1 MPVPTTI
8 RTTLSDA
15 TTALQPTSPS
25 ARLDAELLLGHVTG
39 WSRAQLLAHATDIIS
54 PNMLA
59 QYHTLVE
66 RRSRGESVAYVTN
79 HREFYGHDFYV
90 DARVL
95 VPRPETELLVDC
107 AIAAARILHPPVIV
121 DVGSGSGCIGVALA
135 RAGAAPTIIGT
146 DVSADALA
154 VSAINRD
161 RHGLNAQIHLLHA
174 DLCTACAPV
183 SFMVSNPPYVM
194 DDDGNA
200 DVRLHE
206 PHLALFGGDPDGAA
220 VYRRFAQLLPHH
232 LLNPGYFACEI
243 DPRQSDIVCAL
254 LQDAFPAGRVVL
266 HHDLAGHA
274 RVVELWLESS
284 RELSERS
291 HR

>member
-1 MPVPTTI
+1 MPTTI

-15 TTALQPTSPS
+15 ITVLQATSPS

-39 WSRAQLLAHATDIIS
+39 WSRAQLLAHASDIVT
-54 PNMLA
+54 PDVLA
-59 QYHTLVE
+59 HYHTLIE
-66 RRSRGESVAYVTN
+66 RRSRGESVAYLTN
-79 HREFYGHDFYV
+79 QREFYGHDMYV

-95 VPRPETELLVDC
+95 VPRPETELLVEC
-107 AIAAARILHPPVIV
+107 AIAAAHILRPAVIV

-135 RAGAAPTIIGT
+135 RAGAAPTIIGI

-161 RHGLNAQIHLLHA
+161 RHGLNACMHLLQA

-194 DDDGNA
+194 ADDGNP

-206 PHLALFGGDPDGAA
+206 PHIALFGGDPDGAA
-220 VYRRFAQLLPHH
+220 VYRRFALLLPQH
-232 LLNPGYFACEI
+232 LRSPGYFACEI
-243 DPRQSDIVCAL
+243 DPRQAAIVCGL
-254 LQDAFPAGRVVL
+254 LQTAFPAGRVVL

-274 RVVELWLESS
+274 RVVELWLESE
-284 RELSERS
+284 RELSEWSDR
-291 HR
+291 

>member
-1 MPVPTTI
+1 M
-8 RTTLSDA
+8 
-15 TTALQPTSPS
+15 
-25 ARLDAELLLGHVTG
+25 
-39 WSRAQLLAHATDIIS
+39 
-54 PNMLA
+54 
-59 QYHTLVE
+59 
-66 RRSRGESVAYVTN
+66 
-79 HREFYGHDFYV
+79 YV

-107 AIAAARILHPPVIV
+107 ALMAARILHPPVII

-146 DVSADALA
+146 DLSADALA

-161 RHGLNAQIHLLHA
+161 RHGLNAQMHLLRA

-200 DVRLHE
+200 DVRQYE

-232 LLNPGYFACEI
+232 LLTPGYFACEI
-243 DPRQSDIVCAL
+243 DPRQAAIVCAL
-254 LQDAFPAGRVVL
+254 LQTAFPAGRVVL

-274 RVVELWLESS
+274 RVVELWLQT
-284 RELSERS
+284 
-291 HR
+291 

>member
-1 MPVPTTI
+1 MPTTI
-8 RTTLSDA
+8 RTTLSEA
-15 TTALQPTSPS
+15 TTALQSTSPS

-54 PNMLA
+54 PDMVA

-66 RRSRGESVAYVTN
+66 RRCRGESVAYVTN

-95 VPRPETELLVDC
+95 VPRPETELLVNC
-107 AIAAARILHPPVIV
+107 AIAAARILNPPVIV

-135 RAGAAPTIIGT
+135 LAGAAPTIIGT

-161 RHGLNAQIHLLHA
+161 RHGLNAQMHLIHA

-200 DVRLHE
+200 DVRLYE

-232 LLNPGYFACEI
+232 LLSPGYFACEI
-243 DPRQSDIVCAL
+243 DPRQAVIVCAL
-254 LQDAFPAGRVVL
+254 LQTAFPAGRVVL

-274 RVVELWLESS
+274 RVVELWLASS
-284 RELSERS
+284 RELSQRS

>member
-1 MPVPTTI
+1 MPIPTTI
-8 RTTLSDA
+8 RTTLSEA
-15 TTALQPTSPS
+15 TTALQSTSPS
-25 ARLDAELLLGHVTG
+25 ARLDAELLLGHVTA
-39 WSRAQLLAHATDIIS
+39 WSRAQLLAHATDSIS
-54 PNMLA
+54 PDMVA

-66 RRSRGESVAYVTN
+66 RRSRGESVAYITN
-79 HREFYGHDFYV
+79 HREFYGHDLYV

-107 AIAAARILHPPVIV
+107 AIAAARILNPPVII

-161 RHGLNAQIHLLHA
+161 RHGLNAQMHLMHA

-194 DDDGNA
+194 DDDANT
-200 DVRLHE
+200 DVRQYE
-206 PHLALFGGDPDGAA
+206 PHLALFGGDSDGAA
-220 VYRRFAQLLPHH
+220 VYRRFALLLPHH
-232 LLNPGYFACEI
+232 LRSPGYFACEI
-243 DPRQSDIVCAL
+243 DPRQAVIVCDL
-254 LQDAFPAGRVVL
+254 LQAAFPFGRVVL
-266 HHDLAGHA
+266 HHDLAGRA
-274 RVVELWLESS
+274 RVVELWLES
-284 RELSERS
+284 
-291 HR
+291 